1 MSTDKIQAYSKSD
14 QDTKTVKKKTTTKNP
29 HKANLRVHHL

>member
-1 MSTDKIQAYSKSD
+1 MSTDKIQPYSKSD
-14 QDTKTVKKKTTTKNP
+14 QDTKTVKKQQQKNP

>member
-14 QDTKTVKKKTTTKNP
+14 QDTKTVKKKKQQKP

>member
-14 QDTKTVKKKTTTKNP
+14 QDTKTVKKKQQQKTPIKQT
-29 HKANLRVHHL
+29 

>member
-14 QDTKTVKKKTTTKNP
+14 QDTKTVKKKQQQKP

>member
-14 QDTKTVKKKTTTKNP
+14 QDTKTVKKKK
-29 HKANLRVHHL
+29 HKANLRVHRL

>member
-14 QDTKTVKKKTTTKNP
+14 QDTKTVKKKNNKNP
-29 HKANLRVHHL
+29 IKQT

>member
-14 QDTKTVKKKTTTKNP
+14 QDTKTVKKN
-29 HKANLRVHHL
+29 HKANLRVHRL